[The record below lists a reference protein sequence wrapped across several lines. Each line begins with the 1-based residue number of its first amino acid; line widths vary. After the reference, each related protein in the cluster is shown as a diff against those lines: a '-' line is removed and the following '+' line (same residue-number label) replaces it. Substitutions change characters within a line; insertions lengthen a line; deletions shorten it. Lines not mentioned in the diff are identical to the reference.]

1 MERTRRAPSKL
12 GTPKRI
18 EQRGEGAPPRTRGGR
33 VTSLEPQVKHP
44 DRINLF
50 VDNHFALG
58 LSASV
63 AAPVR
68 VGQELSTPE
77 LEELA
82 RAEQLEEA
90 HERALVRLEVRP
102 RSEAEIRRYLLGRKY
117 PDGVVTQVI
126 DRLKAARLV
135 SDREF
140 VKFWVENREEFRP
153 RSARALKYELRQK
166 GVPKEEIT
174 RVVSKLDEADSAYRA
189 ARPRATRW
197 QDLDAQAFRE
207 KLSGFLARRG
217 FGYQVTRDTV
227 TRIWKELKGQDWS
240 NEESEEIWDPS

>member
-1 MERTRRAPSKL
+1 MDRSRSRPTKLRART
-12 GTPKRI
+12 RI
-18 EQRGEGAPPRTRGGR
+18 EQIGDEMSLPPRGGR

-44 DRINLF
+44 DRFNLYI
-50 VDNHFALG
+50 DDHFAIG
-58 LSASV
+58 LSAYV
-63 AAPVR
+63 AARVR
-68 VGQELSTPE
+68 VGQELSLQE

-82 RAEQLEEA
+82 RVEELEDA
-90 HERALVRLEVRP
+90 YNRALGRLEARP
-102 RSEAEIRRYLLGRKY
+102 RSEAEIRRYLSGRKY
-117 PDGVVTQVI
+117 RIDVVNQVV
-126 DRLKAARLV
+126 DRLKAARLL

-140 VKFWVENREEFRP
+140 ARFWVENREVFRP

-166 GVPKEEIT
+166 GVPMEEIA

-189 ARPRATRW
+189 ARPKADRW
-197 QDLDAQAFRE
+197 KSLDAQQFRE

-240 NEESEEIWDPS
+240 SEESEEIWNPS